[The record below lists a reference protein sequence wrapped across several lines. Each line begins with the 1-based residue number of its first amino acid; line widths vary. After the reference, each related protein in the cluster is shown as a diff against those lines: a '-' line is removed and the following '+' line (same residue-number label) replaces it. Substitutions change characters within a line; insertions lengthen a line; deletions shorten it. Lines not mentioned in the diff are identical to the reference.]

1 MWQQPTKQEPIKT
14 TNNKKLNKETKGI
27 MKRVIIAAALVFVAG
42 FVSVYTKQVRV
53 QNTNNTVKVTFF
65 NYQKELASGD

>member
-1 MWQQPTKQEPIKT
+1 
-14 TNNKKLNKETKGI
+14 